1 MDQMNNQSSAS
12 VQTKQ
17 KKPYA
22 RPKRME
28 WIRRTNRR
36 LSLLRGSMVV
46 LCGMLLVVGA
56 LLLILPNFK
65 VREIV
70 VEGELVTT
78 TREEIIAASG
88 VEIGTE
94 IIGTDWKVMEQNI
107 ERQCPVEIQQ
117 ITITASKVKIHV
129 KEREIAYVK
138 YGDYWFSLD
147 ENFIVTDISQNEADF
162 LGLLR
167 MELPQINGINEGEKL
182 SFADGNMDLTYIQTM
197 IAYMDENGLT
207 PRVALL
213 NVSDRFNVSY
223 VLDGSIQ
230 VVLGKVRELDAKS
243 ELVNEILSLKNGAD
257 AYSVIDVSDVKRTTY
272 RPVGATEFLMA
283 SA

>member
-1 MDQMNNQSSAS
+1 MDQMKNQSSAS
-12 VQTKQ
+12 AQTEQ

-70 VEGELVTT
+70 VEGDLITT
-78 TREEIIAASG
+78 TTDEIIAASG

-94 IIGTDWKVMEQNI
+94 LIGTDWKVVAQNI
-107 ERQCPVEIQQ
+107 ERQLPVEVTL
-117 ITITASKVKIHV
+117 TIRPSKVKIHV
-129 KEREIAYVK
+129 KEREIAYVR

-147 ENFIVTDISQNEADF
+147 ENFVVTDISQVESDF
-162 LGLLR
+162 HGLLR
-167 MELPQINGINEGEKL
+167 MELPQISGINKGEKL
-182 SFADGNMDLTYIQTM
+182 CFADGGVDLTYIQTM
-197 IAYMDENGLT
+197 IAYMDESGLA

-213 NVSDRFNVSY
+213 DVSDQFNVSY
-223 VLDGSIQ
+223 VLDGSVQ

-243 ELVNEILSLKNGAD
+243 ELVEEILALKNGAD

-272 RPVGATEFLMA
+272 RPVGASEFLMA
-283 SA
+283 RV